1 MLYLLKR
8 MLQNIWACKTANRS
22 RSAALWLRC
31 KAKIELIKSNEP
43 ITYTAPA
50 SEETIQRVLEKIRER
65 NIEATAV
72 DDGDEARKLVLELV
86 PKGAEVHSGKS
97 KTLQDT
103 GIFDAI
109 YNSGEYDGLR
119 NRYMTMDRKTQG
131 REIRKLI
138 GAPDFM
144 LGSVNAITEEGV
156 LVAASATAMQIGS
169 YANTAGKVIL
179 VVGSQ
184 KIVPDL
190 ETALRRIREYVLPW
204 EDAQVRKVLSSGSFI
219 GKTLIVEREWVSGR
233 MTVILVR
240 QPVGI

>member
-1 MLYLLKR
+1 
-8 MLQNIWACKTANRS
+8 
-22 RSAALWLRC
+22 
-31 KAKIELIKSNEP
+31 
-43 ITYTAPA
+43 
-50 SEETIQRVLEKIRER
+50 
-65 NIEATAV
+65 
-72 DDGDEARKLVLELV
+72 
-86 PKGAEVHSGKS
+86 
-97 KTLQDT
+97 
-103 GIFDAI
+103 
-109 YNSGEYDGLR
+109 
-119 NRYMTMDRKTQG
+119 MTMDRKTQA

-156 LVAASATAMQIGS
+156 LVAASASAMQIGP
-169 YANTAGKVIL
+169 YASTAGKVIL

-204 EDAQVRKVLSSGSFI
+204 EDAQVRQVMSSGSFI